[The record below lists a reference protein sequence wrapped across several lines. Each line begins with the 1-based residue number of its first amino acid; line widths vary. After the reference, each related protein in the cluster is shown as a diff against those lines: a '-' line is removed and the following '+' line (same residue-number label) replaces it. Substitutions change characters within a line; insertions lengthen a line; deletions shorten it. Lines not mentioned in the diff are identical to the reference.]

1 MQYLPSASYV
11 PDVIHQCRK
20 YKRLGLYSR
29 KLQEAQ
35 TRILLLLYTLFL
47 SPSHSVIWIPPA
59 SIPSNLRGPL
69 IFSWNNSSSKDRRA
83 SHIGASTD
91 MLLEVPLDK
100 LGERVTPSNII
111 YVLPDTLGSF
121 FESSKTTED
130 MSLDSK
136 QNLVTKEISKLLGD
150 LLLLPVLVNK
160 AKSTDQKRLAQMLL
174 S

>member
-1 MQYLPSASYV
+1 
-11 PDVIHQCRK
+11 
-20 YKRLGLYSR
+20 
-29 KLQEAQ
+29 
-35 TRILLLLYTLFL
+35 
-47 SPSHSVIWIPPA
+47 
-59 SIPSNLRGPL
+59 
-69 IFSWNNSSSKDRRA
+69 
-83 SHIGASTD
+83 

-136 QNLVTKEISKLLGD
+136 QNLITKEISKLLGD

-160 AKSTDQKRLAQMLL
+160 AKSTEQKRLAQMLL